1 MSCVIREIIKGK
13 LNCIRTSILKALLP
27 FADSVSGQMTC
38 TDRNCTSSLE
48 WSALLKTDDINSQN
62 KRRDWQR
69 RVNDV
74 DVSSLLLTRLT
85 MKEVRKKEMEMNCE
99 ERKESK
105 WKREARR
112 ERICERTARKNDRKL
127 GDQKESAFTAH
138 SRLVKNV
145 YTIPELIFL
154 TVWGKLPSTEKY

>member
-99 ERKESK
+99 EWKKGGEERKQVKKRSK
-105 WKREARR
+105 K
-112 ERICERTARKNDRKL
+112 RKNL
-127 GDQKESAFTAH
+127 
-138 SRLVKNV
+138 
-145 YTIPELIFL
+145 
-154 TVWGKLPSTEKY
+154 